1 MLVAVAVLFSL
12 FTFMASA
19 WAHDSTSHAELSPE
33 IRNWI
38 NGLKDAGGTSCCST
52 ADGYQPEE
60 VDWDADAKGYRV
72 RWKGEWFR
80 VPDSAVIKEPNRLG
94 YPVVWIG
101 HSDGKPFVRCFL
113 PGGGA

>member
-1 MLVAVAVLFSL
+1 MRVCLVTLALGLALVGAQARDNGQYANVDP
-12 FTFMASA
+12 A
-19 WAHDSTSHAELSPE
+19 
-33 IRNWI
+33 IKNWI
-38 NGLKDAGGTSCCST
+38 NGLKDAAGTSCCST

-60 VDWDADAKGYRV
+60 VVWDADTKGYWVHWQGKRLQ
-72 RWKGEWFR
+72 

-101 HSDGKPFVRCFL
+101 YNGGEPFVRCFL